1 MTYELPARRMD
12 PEKKPRRDVVLSIRE
27 PRRLVAIVGV
37 AVLAVAV
44 CSGRTSATDLQP
56 ELARLKRHVETLAS
70 PEFGGRSGEVAEKS
84 RRYLIDAFKEL
95 KLEPLFDGSFY
106 QDIPGREAGK
116 LMGRNV
122 GARLVGSDPKL
133 RDEWVIVAAH
143 FDHLGT
149 REGVL
154 YPGADDNASSVAM
167 MLEVARC
174 LAGAAER
181 PRRSVMLIGFDLEER
196 GLFGSRYFVEHPPVP
211 LDRIALFL
219 TADMIGRSLGGVCPR
234 HVFVMGTERF
244 AGGREWVK
252 RAADGRSLRVGLL
265 GADLLLLDRSDYGP
279 FRARQIPFLFF
290 STGENPC
297 YHTPRDVPET
307 LDYAKVEAISRT
319 FYGVVRQAIAV
330 ERRPV
335 WLTTADNGMD
345 EARSLRE
352 VFTLLREH
360 RETLQI
366 GKTPAYL
373 MDRALAMLEGIEAR
387 GKIEPGERTNLIRMA
402 QVVMAAVF

>member
-1 MTYELPARRMD
+1 MTHDLPTRRMTA
-12 PEKKPRRDVVLSIRE
+12 EKKSREEMVLPIRE

-37 AVLAVAV
+37 SLLSIGVLT
-44 CSGRTSATDLQP
+44 GRATAADPQP
-56 ELARLKRHVETLAS
+56 EKARLKRHVETLAS
-70 PEFGGRSGEVAEKS
+70 PEFGGRSGESAEKS

-106 QDIPGREAGK
+106 QDIPGREAGQRI
-116 LMGRNV
+116 GRNV
-122 GARLVGSDPKL
+122 GAKLVGSDPKL

-154 YPGADDNASSVAM
+154 YPGADDNASAVAM

-174 LAGAAER
+174 LVGAAEP

-196 GLFGSRYFVEHPPVP
+196 GLFGSRYFVDHSPVP
-211 LDRIALFL
+211 LDRVALFL

-252 RAADGRSLRVGLL
+252 SAARGKPLSVGLL

-279 FRARQIPFLFF
+279 FRTRQIPFLFF

-307 LDYAKVEAISRT
+307 LDYDKVEAISRT
-319 FYGVVRQAIAV
+319 IYSVVRQANAI
-330 ERRPV
+330 ESRPV
-335 WLTTADNGMD
+335 WLATPDNGMD
-345 EARSLRE
+345 EARALRE
-352 VFTLLREH
+352 VFTLLREN
-360 RETLQI
+360 RDTLQI

-373 MDRALAMLEGIEAR
+373 MDRALAMLDGIEAR
-387 GKIEPGERTNLIRMA
+387 GKIEPGERANLIRMA

>member
-1 MTYELPARRMD
+1 MAF
-12 PEKKPRRDVVLSIRE
+12 EKMPGPNMVLRVRE
-27 PRRLVAIVGV
+27 PRRLVAIVGMTL
-37 AVLAVAV
+37 LAVAV
-44 CSGRTSATDLQP
+44 LSGRSSASDPQP

-70 PEFGGRSGEVAEKS
+70 REFGGRSGEVAEKS
-84 RRYLIDAFKEL
+84 RRYLIEAFNEL
-95 KLEPLFDGSFY
+95 RLEPLFDRSFY
-106 QDIPGREAGK
+106 QDIPGREPGQ
-116 LMGRNV
+116 LIGRNV
-122 GARLVGSDPKL
+122 GAKIVGSDPKL

-149 REGVL
+149 REGVV

-174 LAGAAER
+174 LARSAEP

-196 GLFGSRYFVEHPPVP
+196 GLFGSRYFVEHAPVP
-211 LDRIALFL
+211 LDRIAFFL

-244 AGGREWVK
+244 AAGRDWVK
-252 RAADGRSLRVGLL
+252 RAADGRTLRVGLL

-319 FYGVVRQAIAV
+319 IYGVVRDAITV

-335 WLTTADNGMD
+335 WLTTPDNGMD

-387 GKIEPGERTNLIRMA
+387 GKIEPNERANLFRMA
-402 QVVMAAVF
+402 QVVMASVF